1 MSREDSKFNQIQNK
15 STQQNKWEEWS
26 NEVLKQ
32 LINLNNKCD
41 NLDKDVDGLEEKLES
56 IDKSLQ
62 NKIENTQEIVSGNG
76 EPEKGLILRVAVL
89 EKENKNILE
98 ALEKIRLEMK
108 EEKDEKKKIFYSIVG
123 VLLTSILS
131 LGIFIFKFFV
141 LKQTD

>member
-89 EKENKNILE
+89 KKENKNILE
-98 ALEKIRLEMK
+98 SLEKIRLEMK